1 MAAVAARPFWTGE
14 LYLPQ
19 EWAADGARREEAGG
33 AGRGGLPHQSTTGPG
48 DDRPRGGGWRALMW
62 LGQVPWAGRY
72 WALPFLTVLA
82 PSARYH
88 RQRGRRHKKLTD
100 WARQMVLQPRSW

>member
-1 MAAVAARPFWTGE
+1 MARWSSAYEPCANQETLERRRGPKIKSLGIYREAVRSSQSQVVQAS
-14 LYLPQ
+14 
-19 EWAADGARREEAGG
+19 
-33 AGRGGLPHQSTTGPG
+33 GLRWIS
-48 DDRPRGGGWRALMW
+48 LMW
-62 LGQVPWAGRY
+62 LGQVPWAGRD

-100 WARQMVLQPRSW
+100 WARQMILQPRSW